1 MKFFALALI
10 LPALALGQETQPT
23 TGQSTAVRDTVGAM
37 PRLEIPEITI
47 VGKKAITLPFARK
60 GEIFDINIFDAAPPD
75 SSFMIARPNL
85 PLPLGEY
92 NRLQER
98 ISSWHASAGGSF
110 GSYGTLNLN
119 GFLGITHNT
128 WD

>member
-60 GEIFDINIFDAAPPD
+60 GEIFDVNIYDAPPPD
-75 SSFMIARPNL
+75 SSLLEDRPSIAL
-85 PLPLGEY
+85 PIGALPRYDEP
-92 NRLQER
+92 
-98 ISSWHASAGGSF
+98 
-110 GSYGTLNLN
+110 
-119 GFLGITHNT
+119 
-128 WD
+128 